1 MRLYNTLTG
10 QQREFVPA
18 HGNTVQMY
26 VCGVTPYSATHVGHA
41 LSYVI
46 FDTLRRYLEHQGY
59 GVRHIQNFTDVDD
72 KIIQRAQ
79 ESGRSETDLAER
91 YIADFFR
98 VMDALNIRRADA
110 YPRATQEIPGILAAI
125 QDLVDKGFAYPA
137 AGDVYFRVRQIPDYG
152 KLSHRTLEGMIAGA
166 RVQVDADKEHPMDFV
181 LWKGAKPGEPSW
193 DSPWGPGRPGWH
205 IECTAMSLRYLDY
218 PLDIHGGGQDLI
230 FPHHENEIAQSEAYT
245 GAAPFARYWV
255 HNGLLQLGADKMSKS
270 LGNLV
275 SVEEALENYSADA
288 LRAYL
293 LSSHYRS
300 PLQYGDE
307 GAAAMERSLARF
319 HHALRPG
326 PAENSGDSD
335 SGGDTPAALDAA
347 PFRARFIAAMDDDL
361 NTPQALAAL
370 FDLAREINRAR
381 DGGQPI
387 AAAQETLREL
397 GGLLGLTF
405 AERGP
410 AAGAVQ
416 LAAQP
421 FIEMLVSARSELR
434 QARQYALADRIR
446 DQLAAQGV
454 TLEDTPEGT
463 LWQYQRPE

>member
-1 MRLYNTLTG
+1 M
-10 QQREFVPA
+10 
-18 HGNTVQMY
+18 
-26 VCGVTPYSATHVGHA
+26 
-41 LSYVI
+41 
-46 FDTLRRYLEHQGY
+46 
-59 GVRHIQNFTDVDD
+59 
-72 KIIQRAQ
+72 
-79 ESGRSETDLAER
+79 
-91 YIADFFR
+91 
-98 VMDALNIRRADA
+98 
-110 YPRATQEIPGILAAI
+110 
-125 QDLVDKGFAYPA
+125 
-137 AGDVYFRVRQIPDYG
+137 
-152 KLSHRTLEGMIAGA
+152 
-166 RVQVDADKEHPMDFV
+166 
-181 LWKGAKPGEPSW
+181 
-193 DSPWGPGRPGWH
+193 
-205 IECTAMSLRYLDY
+205 
-218 PLDIHGGGQDLI
+218 
-230 FPHHENEIAQSEAYT
+230 
-245 GAAPFARYWV
+245 

-335 SGGDTPAALDAA
+335 SASARPAALDAA
-347 PFRARFIAAMDDDL
+347 SFRERFIAAMDDDL

-387 AAAQETLREL
+387 VAAQETLREL

-405 AERGP
+405 ADRGP
-410 AAGAVQ
+410 AAGAAQ